1 MRRFVSLAFVVTC
14 ACTGTSPAPPAVAPP
29 APPPPAVPLAAPPP
43 PPAPVSTAIHSS
55 WDARKQASHALERL
69 AYGPRPGEADAIAAA
84 GVEAWIRRQMK
95 PATIADGV
103 ADGKLR
109 ELPTLAMSP
118 AELHVHYPRPKNAA
132 KAAANA
138 TPTPTAD
145 ATANPLQGTL
155 ADHRPAE
162 IDRELAVQKLVRA
175 IESERQLQE
184 VLVDFWFNHFN
195 VFADKGADKW
205 LVGAYER
212 DAIRSHV
219 FGKFRGLLG
228 SVAHD
233 PAMLFYLDNWLSVAD
248 GAPGNGKNK
257 GPGGINENYGRELL
271 ELHTLGVDGGYTQD
285 DVRDAARAFTG
296 WSIEKPNDEA
306 RFVFRKKKHDD
317 GAKTILGQAF
327 AAGGGERDGEAVLD
341 LVANHPATARF
352 IARKLCT
359 KFIADDPPQALVD
372 RVADVFTKSGGDLS
386 ATYEAIFFSDEFW
399 ADAADGSKTKTPLE
413 VAASAVR
420 AVGAQLTVE
429 TDLPRWVARMGEP
442 LYRAQPPTGY
452 KETADAWVSTGAL
465 VARID
470 FGLALAAGRVRGVAL
485 DSERL
490 VGTTPPEDPAQLVDR
505 LAPIVIPRPLTATTR
520 DTIVAQLRSGNHG
533 ITYQEGSQ
541 TQLPQA
547 LGLLLG
553 SPEFQKQ

>member
-1 MRRFVSLAFVVTC
+1 M
-14 ACTGTSPAPPAVAPP
+14 APPI
-29 APPPPAVPLAAPPP
+29 APPPAAQPAAAPGPPP
-43 PPAPVSTAIHSS
+43 PSTAIHTS

-69 AYGPRPGEADAIAAA
+69 AYGPRPGEADSIAAA
-84 GVEAWIRRQMK
+84 GVEGWIRRQMK
-95 PATIADGV
+95 PSTIADGI
-103 ADGKLR
+103 ADGELR

-118 AELHVHYPRPKNAA
+118 AELHVHYPRPKNAPA
-132 KAAANA
+132 SPTPPAPAMPPA
-138 TPTPTAD
+138 TPAPTAPPS
-145 ATANPLQGTL
+145 PLQGTL

-162 IDRELAVQKLVRA
+162 IERELAVQKLVRA

-219 FGKFRGLLG
+219 FGKFRELLG
-228 SVAHD
+228 DVAHH

-248 GAPGNGKNK
+248 GAPGIGKNK

-285 DVRDAARAFTG
+285 DVREAARAFTG

-306 RFVFRKKKHDD
+306 QFVFRKRKHDD
-317 GAKTILGQAF
+317 GGKTILGQAF
-327 AAGGGERDGEAVLD
+327 APGGGEHDGEAVLD

-359 KFIADDPPQALVD
+359 KFVADDPSTALVD

-452 KETADAWVSTGAL
+452 KETADAWVSTGSL

-470 FGLALAAGRVRGVAL
+470 FGLALAAERVKGIAL
-485 DSERL
+485 DAERL
-490 VGTTPPEDPAQLVDR
+490 VGTTPPEDPVQLVDR
-505 LAPIVIPRPLTATTR
+505 LAPIVIPRPLSPTTR
-520 DTIVAQLRSGNHG
+520 DTIVAQLRASNHG
-533 ITYQEGSQ
+533 LTY
-541 TQLPQA
+541 
-547 LGLLLG
+547 
-553 SPEFQKQ
+553 

>member
-1 MRRFVSLAFVVTC
+1 MVVACSC
-14 ACTGTSPAPPAVAPP
+14 ASAPTPRVAPP
-29 APPPPAVPLAAPPP
+29 IAPQPSAPSIVAPPP
-43 PPAPVSTAIHSS
+43 PPVSNAIHSA

-95 PATIADGV
+95 PSTIADTV
-103 ADGKLR
+103 AEGKLR
-109 ELPTLAMSP
+109 ELPTLTLSP
-118 AELHVHYPRPKNAA
+118 AELHIQYPRPKNATA
-132 KAAANA
+132 TA
-138 TPTPTAD
+138 TPTPTAT
-145 ATANPLQGTL
+145 ATATVTPTPTQGTL

-162 IDRELAVQKLVRA
+162 IDRELAIQKLVRA
-175 IESERQLQE
+175 IDSERQLQE

-219 FGKFRGLLG
+219 FGRFRDLLG
-228 SVAHD
+228 DVAHH

-248 GAPGNGKNK
+248 GAPGIGKSPQQK
-257 GPGGINENYGRELL
+257 RPSGLNENYGRELL

-285 DVRDAARAFTG
+285 DVREAARAFTG

-306 RFVFRKKKHDD
+306 RFVFRKKKHDN
-317 GAKTILGQAF
+317 GGKTILGQAIEP
-327 AAGGGERDGEAVLD
+327 GGGEHDGEAVLD

-352 IARKLCT
+352 IARKLCA
-359 KFIADDPPQALVD
+359 KFVSDAVPTALVD
-372 RVADVFTKSGGDLS
+372 RVADVFTRSGGDLS
-386 ATYEAIFFSDEFW
+386 ATYEAIFFSDELW

-420 AVGAQLTVE
+420 AVGAQVSVE

-470 FGLALAAGRVRGVAL
+470 FGLALAAGRVKGVAL

-490 VGTTPPEDPAQLVDR
+490 VGTTPPDDPAQLVDR
-505 LAPIVIPRPLTATTR
+505 LAPKIVPRPLSPTTR
-520 DTIVAQLRSGNHG
+520 DTIVAQLRASNHG
-533 ITYQEGSQ
+533 LTYQEASP